1 MSMDASAV
9 DCLGS
14 PAEIADTALREFRR
28 RRNLLSRSELAAFIT
43 FVLLP
48 LPVWFFSWVVT
59 LVLSAKSLGWIG
71 FLPAAK
77 MLPLDVTLTQ
87 IVVSQFVTIVA
98 SVAPSAVLVALFA
111 RLAARTRK
119 PLLWG
124 LTTCTLVALVTAF
137 EGYGVNLDGPPDQR
151 FFFGPLIGHG
161 FVARQLLQCAV
172 PLLVGFV
179 ALRRAVYAPVKA
191 QS

>member
-1 MSMDASAV
+1 MSMEASAV

-28 RRNLLSRSELAAFIT
+28 RRNLLSRSELAAFVT

-48 LPVWFFSWVVT
+48 LPVWFFSWVMT
-59 LVLSAKSLGWIG
+59 LVLLCKSLGWIG
-71 FLPAAK
+71 FLPAAR
-77 MLPLDVTLTQ
+77 MLPLDVTLQQ

-98 SVAPSAVLVALFA
+98 SVVPSAVLVAFFS
-111 RLAARTRK
+111 RLAARTQR

-124 LTTCTLVALVTAF
+124 VTACALMALVTAF

-151 FFFGPLIGHG
+151 FFFGPLIGSG
-161 FVARQLLQCAV
+161 FVMRQLLQCAI
-172 PLLVGFV
+172 PFLVGFV
-179 ALRRAVYAPVKA
+179 ALRRTVQVSAEAR
-191 QS
+191 S